1 MSVSD
6 DFLIYIRILPGN
18 LDVSPLAQ
26 GCIPHLVRSRQG
38 VDKFSG
44 PFACDGLTALQH
56 FTDARSDFS
65 EAAVCGRNNRGAAHR
80 RRNPEAARESKRPR
94 PTTGP

>member
-1 MSVSD
+1 
-6 DFLIYIRILPGN
+6 
-18 LDVSPLAQ
+18 
-26 GCIPHLVRSRQG
+26 
-38 VDKFSG
+38 
-44 PFACDGLTALQH
+44 LQH